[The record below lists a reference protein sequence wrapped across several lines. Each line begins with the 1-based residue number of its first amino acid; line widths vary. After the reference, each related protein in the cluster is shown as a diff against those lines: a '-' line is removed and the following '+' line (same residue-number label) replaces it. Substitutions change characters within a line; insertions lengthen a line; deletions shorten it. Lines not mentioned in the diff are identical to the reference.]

1 MLCMLQDND
10 NHDPAV
16 RDEIVKL
23 HETYRREIQEEAD
36 KKKDVEQQISNLER
50 MRIII
55 IFFVYLFDVF
65 FLYFVYVHIIF
76 FR

>member
-1 MLCMLQDND
+1 MLCVLQDND

-55 IFFVYLFDVF
+55 FFLYLLDVF
-65 FLYFVYVHIIF
+65 FLYFLYVHIVF